1 MCCTEWPCAVTSE
14 NYVSDP
20 GTEPETI
27 TAHGCNVY
35 YESAESQPPLPAFP
49 HNEGCLPRIYI
60 SHLMDLRAL
69 SFRQGLGVQPC
80 VRGRNLYFNESIYTH
95 VRVEGCDRCSYFP
108 NAVTR

>member
-60 SHLMDLRAL
+60 TFNGS
-69 SFRQGLGVQPC
+69 PC
-80 VRGRNLYFNESIYTH
+80 IIIPTGSRGAAMRPRTESLL
-95 VRVEGCDRCSYFP
+95 
-108 NAVTR
+108 